1 MPSHSIMCS
10 SGRLPFSL
18 MPMRSWTTWPM
29 TWTESESA
37 GIGDIGY
44 CIRLATVYDAMTGL
58 LQLWFQLEAMIWI
71 DMLWYPTMLYASMNL
86 CATGDALDDFG
97 LDSQKLTQEQVT
109 DELPQCHRTSWMCTS
124 SGSIWSIW
132 SIWFLN
138 NSKIIGSIYPNGQ
151 AACWPASC
159 LSCAWASMS
168 NMPLRGRMVQRM
180 IKTQLF
186 HEPCPQAR
194 RQTLFHAQIIIN
206 NN

>member
-1 MPSHSIMCS
+1 MPRHSIMCS

-29 TWTESESA
+29 TWTKAVNLLVAISGAS
-37 GIGDIGY
+37 DWLQWCY
-44 CIRLATVYDAMTGL
+44 DWLAPAVIPG
-58 LQLWFQLEAMIWI
+58 FQLEAMIWI
-71 DMLWYPTMLYASMNL
+71 DMLWYPMMLYASMNL

-186 HEPCPQAR
+186 HEPFPQAR
-194 RQTLFHAQIIIN
+194 QQTLFHAQIIMN